1 MKDLVLTENWMRWI
15 GKTREIMKRIYNYL
29 LVAMAA
35 AAVVSC
41 VKEEITNNT
50 PDTVDGLVFTVQNE
64 AVVKSVLNENI
75 TPEWVAG
82 DAISVNGISCALLD
96 AATGTFDGADV
107 ETAES
112 YSAVYPYAAEN
123 VFTGTV
129 LSATV
134 PTEQVIAAGQN
145 VAPGALVSACISE
158 NTTLSFKNCVSLMQ
172 IDLPIEGVKEIV
184 ITVDGETE
192 ALAGPFTMDLAA
204 ETLAPVAAA
213 EGTSK
218 TVTLKPADGTFAA
231 GTYYAAV
238 LPGTFKGFTVKFSKS
253 EEDTQ
258 TITNAKELV
267 LERSN
272 GKTLGTIF
280 TYNIG
285 TAEQLISWAKNNAKY
300 TAWDVVNLTA
310 NIDLTAEQAAAYIEA
325 DDFCGTFNGNN
336 FKIAGLTTPLF
347 GDLRGIVKNV
357 DITANIV
364 HNGASTT
371 QFRGTNYGLG
381 ILAHYLYKD
390 ENANASVSGVTTRGS
405 IKASFP
411 ESAHNYFIGGL
422 AGSSNGVPMT
432 DCTNYASISTENI
445 TITGTNYCCVGG
457 VVGRVQTASTTLTN
471 CDNHGAIDV
480 QSVSVSS
487 PVFGGVFGQVD
498 GGYTFTF
505 TDCDNMAESVSV
517 GNMSWSSNLHIG
529 GVLALSTN
537 GAVLVM
543 TDCDNSS
550 YVKNYCSTSNSGT
563 SNYSHLG
570 GILGVASA
578 SKATLTNCK
587 NSGKIEN
594 ATINANGD
602 ASKGIRHC
610 IGGIVGRANNA
621 TTVDDCDN
629 SREVCAT
636 ADKGYMFFVGGI
648 TGEGSSALTI
658 QYCDNTGDV
667 SSTATSGSALM
678 GGISARLAK
687 GGTVTNCTNNSAVTL
702 AGTVLNGNG
711 STDNPTGYYQSSIAG
726 IVGAVAGAE
735 ATLEYCKNLS
745 ESVVENA
752 SKNNIDNVRHSVG
765 GMVGACI
772 KPATVKGCT
781 NEGKV
786 TSSATNGIM
795 YNIGGMTGYSHES
808 HSITDCINKGEI
820 SASLNAQ
827 HLALG
832 GISGRLNVGGTV
844 TGCTNNG
851 LISLTGTVTN
861 TVVMGGMV
869 GYNLGKCPVS
879 TCTNNG
885 IIKNES
891 ATTATG
897 NGVAI
902 GGIIGRSQGT
912 GPTTIT
918 SCHNTATASLVNI
931 VTGGATLKTIDMG
944 GMVGFLS
951 QNSSEIKTSTVNSTL
966 STSGT
971 VSTTRIHALVG
982 NIGGSSIKLTSNQVA
997 GTVNGTELKADNFA
1011 GLLSNGTVTAT
1022 DNSLLQ

>member
-1 MKDLVLTENWMRWI
+1 MK
-15 GKTREIMKRIYNYL
+15 KIYSYFL
-29 LVAMAA
+29 IAMAA

-41 VKEEITNNT
+41 VKEELGNET
-50 PDTVDGLVFTVQNE
+50 PVTPTGLVFTVQNE
-64 AVVKSVLNENI
+64 TVVKSVLDENI
-75 TPEWVAG
+75 TPEWVDG
-82 DAISVNGISCALLD
+82 DEISVNGTSCALLD
-96 AATGTFDGADV
+96 AATGTFDGANV
-107 ETAES
+107 ETAEI
-112 YSAVYPYAAEN
+112 YRAVYPYAAEH
-123 VFTGTV
+123 VFVDNV

-134 PTEQVIAAGQN
+134 PAEQVIAAGQN
-145 VAPGALVSACISE
+145 VAPGALVAACISDD
-158 NTTLSFKNCVSLMQ
+158 TTLKFKNCVSLMQ
-172 IDLPIEGVKEIV
+172 IDLPIEGVNEIV
-184 ITVDGETE
+184 ITVDGEAE
-192 ALAGPFTMDLAA
+192 VLAGPFTMDLAA

-218 TVTLKPADGTFAA
+218 TVTLKAAEGTFTP

-238 LPGTFKGFTVKFSKS
+238 LPGTYAGFSVKFSKS
-253 EEDTQ
+253 AEDTQ
-258 TITNAKELV
+258 TITSTKKLELA
-267 LERSN
+267 RSN

-285 TAEQLISWAKNNAKY
+285 TAEELLSWAKNNVKY
-300 TAWDVVNLTA
+300 TSWDVVNLTA
-310 NIDLTAEQAAAYIEA
+310 DIALTAEQAAAYIEA

-336 FKIAGLTTPLF
+336 KKISGLTTPLF

-381 ILAHYLYKD
+381 ILAHYLYADK
-390 ENANASVSGVTTRGS
+390 NANASVSGVTTRGS

-457 VVGRVQTASTTLTN
+457 VVGRVQTASTTFTN

-517 GNMSWSSNLHIG
+517 GNMSWPSNLHIG

-621 TTVDDCDN
+621 TTVDNCDN
-629 SREVCAT
+629 SGAVCAT
-636 ADKGYMFFVGGI
+636 ADKGYMIFVGGI

-658 QYCDNTGDV
+658 QDCDNTGDV

-678 GGISARLAK
+678 GGISARLAN
-687 GGTVTNCTNNSAVTL
+687 GGSIKNSTNNAKVTL
-702 AGTVLNGNG
+702 AGTVLNG
-711 STDNPTGYYQSSIAG
+711 SSDTGYQSSIAG

-735 ATLEYCKNLS
+735 ATLENCKNLS
-745 ESVVENA
+745 AAVVDNA
-752 SKNNIDNVRHSVG
+752 SKNNNASVRHSVG
-765 GMVGACI
+765 GMVGRCI
-772 KPATVKGCT
+772 KVVTLTGCT

-786 TSSATNGIM
+786 TSSAGNGLM
-795 YNIGGMTGYSHES
+795 FNIGGMTGYSDVS
-808 HSITDCINKGEI
+808 HSITNCVNGGEV
-820 SASLNAQ
+820 SASLNAE

-869 GYNLGKCPVS
+869 GYNVGKCPVS

-918 SCHNTATASLVNI
+918 SCHNTATASLVNV
-931 VTGGATLKTIDMG
+931 VTGGATLKIIDMG

-951 QNSSEIKTSTVNSTL
+951 QNSSEVKTSTVNSTL

-971 VSTTRIHALVG
+971 ASTTRIHALVG

-997 GTVNGTELKADNFA
+997 GTVNGTKLTEDNYA

-1022 DNSLLQ
+1022 DNTLLQ

>member
-1 MKDLVLTENWMRWI
+1 MK
-15 GKTREIMKRIYNYL
+15 KIYSYFL
-29 LVAMAA
+29 IAMAA

-41 VKEEITNNT
+41 VKEELGNET
-50 PDTVDGLVFTVQNE
+50 PVTPTGLVFTVQNE
-64 AVVKSVLNENI
+64 TVVKSVLDENI
-75 TPEWVAG
+75 TPEWVDG
-82 DAISVNGISCALLD
+82 DEISVNGTSCALLD
-96 AATGTFDGADV
+96 AATGTFDGANV
-107 ETAES
+107 ETAET
-112 YSAVYPYAAEN
+112 YRAVYPYAADN
-123 VFTGTV
+123 VFTDNV

-134 PTEQVIAAGQN
+134 PAEQVIAAGQN
-145 VAPGALVSACISE
+145 VAQGALVAACISDD
-158 NTTLSFKNCVSLMQ
+158 TTLKFKNCVSLMQ

-184 ITVDGETE
+184 ITVDGDAEV
-192 ALAGPFTMDLAA
+192 LAGPFTMDLAA

-218 TVTLKPADGTFAA
+218 TVTLKAAEGTFVP

-238 LPGTFKGFTVKFSKS
+238 LPGTFKGFSVKFIKS

-258 TITNAKELV
+258 TIASTKELL

-285 TAEQLISWAKNNAKY
+285 TAAELLSWAKNNAKY
-300 TAWDVVNLTA
+300 TSWDVVNLTA
-310 NIDLTAEQAAAYIEA
+310 DINLTADQAAAYIEA

-336 FKIAGLTTPLF
+336 KKISGLTTPLF

-381 ILAHYLYKD
+381 ILAHYLYADK
-390 ENANASVSGVTTRGS
+390 NANASVSGVTTRGS

-457 VVGRVQTASTTLTN
+457 VVGRVQTASTSFTN

-517 GNMSWSSNLHIG
+517 GNMSWSANLHIG

-621 TTVDDCDN
+621 TTVDNCDN
-629 SREVCAT
+629 SGAVCAT

-658 QYCDNTGDV
+658 QDCDNTGDV

-678 GGISARLAK
+678 GGVSARLAN
-687 GGTVTNCTNNSAVTL
+687 GGSIKNSTNNAKVTL
-702 AGTVLNGNG
+702 AGTVLNG
-711 STDNPTGYYQSSIAG
+711 SSDTGYQSSIAG
-726 IVGAVAGAE
+726 IVGAVAGAA
-735 ATLEYCKNLS
+735 ATLENCKNLS
-745 ESVVENA
+745 AAVVDNA
-752 SKNNIDNVRHSVG
+752 SKNNNASVRHSVG
-765 GMVGACI
+765 GMVGRC
-772 KPATVKGCT
+772 VKVVTLTGCT

-786 TSSATNGIM
+786 TSSAGNGLM
-795 YNIGGMTGYSHES
+795 FNIGGMTGYSDVS
-808 HSITDCINKGEI
+808 HSITNCVNGGEI
-820 SASLNAQ
+820 SASLKAE

-861 TVVMGGMV
+861 TVVMGGMI
-869 GYNLGKCPVS
+869 GYNVGKCPVS

-918 SCHNTATASLVNI
+918 SCHNTTSASLINN

-966 STSGT
+966 STTGT
-971 VSTTRIHALVG
+971 ASTTRIHALVG

-997 GTVNGTELKADNFA
+997 GTVNGTTLTADNYA

>member
-1 MKDLVLTENWMRWI
+1 MK
-15 GKTREIMKRIYNYL
+15 KIYSYFL
-29 LVAMAA
+29 IAMAA

-41 VKEEITNNT
+41 VKEELGNET
-50 PDTVDGLVFTVQNE
+50 PVTPTGLVFTVQNE
-64 AVVKSVLNENI
+64 TVVKSVLDENI
-75 TPEWVAG
+75 TPEWVDG
-82 DAISVNGISCALLD
+82 DEISVNGTSCALLD
-96 AATGTFDGADV
+96 AATGTFDGANV
-107 ETAES
+107 ETAET
-112 YSAVYPYAAEN
+112 YRAVYPYAAEH
-123 VFTGTV
+123 VFVDNV

-134 PTEQVIAAGQN
+134 PAEQVIAAGQN
-145 VAPGALVSACISE
+145 VAPGALVAACISDD
-158 NTTLSFKNCVSLMQ
+158 TTLKFKNCVSLMQ

-184 ITVDGETE
+184 ITVDGEAE
-192 ALAGPFTMDLAA
+192 VLAGPFTMDLAA

-218 TVTLKPADGTFAA
+218 TVTLKAAEGTFTP

-238 LPGTFKGFTVKFSKS
+238 LPGTYAGFSVKFSKS
-253 EEDTQ
+253 AEDTQ
-258 TITNAKELV
+258 TITSTKKLELA
-267 LERSN
+267 RSN

-285 TAEQLISWAKNNAKY
+285 TAEELLSWAKNNAKY
-300 TAWDVVNLTA
+300 TSWDVVNLTA
-310 NIDLTAEQAAAYIEA
+310 DIALTAEQAAAYIEA
-325 DDFCGTFNGNN
+325 DDFYGTFNGNN
-336 FKIAGLTTPLF
+336 KKISGLTTPLF

-381 ILAHYLYKD
+381 ILAHYLYADK
-390 ENANASVSGVTTRGS
+390 NANASVSGVTTRGS

-432 DCTNYASISTENI
+432 DCTNYASISPENI

-457 VVGRVQTASTTLTN
+457 VVGRVQTASTTFTN

-570 GILGVASA
+570 GILGIASA

-610 IGGIVGRANNA
+610 IGGVVGRANNA
-621 TTVDDCDN
+621 TTVDNCDN
-629 SREVCAT
+629 SGAVCAT

-658 QYCDNTGDV
+658 KDCDNTGDV

-678 GGISARLAK
+678 GGISARLAN
-687 GGTVTNCTNNSAVTL
+687 GGSIKNSTNNAKVTL
-702 AGTVLNGNG
+702 AGTVLNG
-711 STDNPTGYYQSSIAG
+711 SSDTGYQSSIAG

-735 ATLEYCKNLS
+735 ATLENCKNLS
-745 ESVVENA
+745 AAVVDNA
-752 SKNNIDNVRHSVG
+752 SKNNNASVRHSVG
-765 GMVGACI
+765 GMVGRC
-772 KPATVKGCT
+772 VKVVTLTGCT
-781 NEGKV
+781 NAGKV
-786 TSSATNGIM
+786 TSSAGNGM
-795 YNIGGMTGYSHES
+795 MFNIGGMTGYSDVS
-808 HSITDCINKGEI
+808 HSITNCVNGGEV
-820 SASLNAQ
+820 SASLKAE

-861 TVVMGGMV
+861 TVVMGGMI
-869 GYNLGKCPVS
+869 GYNVGKCPVS

-918 SCHNTATASLVNI
+918 SCHNTTSASLINI

-966 STSGT
+966 STTGT
-971 VSTTRIHALVG
+971 ASTTRIHALVG

-997 GTVNGTELKADNFA
+997 GTVNGTTLTADNYA

-1022 DNSLLQ
+1022 DNTLLQ

>member
-1 MKDLVLTENWMRWI
+1 MK
-15 GKTREIMKRIYNYL
+15 KIYSYFL
-29 LVAMAA
+29 IAMAA

-41 VKEEITNNT
+41 VKEEIGNET
-50 PDTVDGLVFTVQNE
+50 PVTPTGLVFTVQNE
-64 AVVKSVLNENI
+64 TVVKSVLDENI
-75 TPEWVAG
+75 TPEWVDG
-82 DAISVNGISCALLD
+82 DEISVNGTSCALLD
-96 AATGTFDGADV
+96 AATGTFDGANV
-107 ETAES
+107 ETAEI
-112 YSAVYPYAAEN
+112 YRAVYPYAAEH
-123 VFTGTV
+123 VFVDNV

-134 PTEQVIAAGQN
+134 PAEQVIAAGKN
-145 VAPGALVSACISE
+145 VAPGALVAACISDD
-158 NTTLSFKNCVSLMQ
+158 TTLKFKNCVSLMQ

-192 ALAGPFTMDLAA
+192 VLAGPFTMDLAA

-218 TVTLKPADGTFAA
+218 TVTLKAAEGTFTP

-238 LPGTFKGFTVKFSKS
+238 LPGTFAGFSVKFSKS
-253 EEDTQ
+253 AEDTQ
-258 TITNAKELV
+258 TITSTKELE
-267 LERSN
+267 LARSN

-285 TAEQLISWAKNNAKY
+285 TAEELLSWAKNNAKY
-300 TAWDVVNLTA
+300 TSWDVVNLTA
-310 NIDLTAEQAAAYIEA
+310 DINLTADQAAAYIEA

-336 FKIAGLTTPLF
+336 KKISGLTTPLF

-381 ILAHYLYKD
+381 ILAHYLYADK
-390 ENANASVSGVTTRGS
+390 NANASVSGVTTRGS

-457 VVGRVQTASTTLTN
+457 VVGRVQTASTTFTN

-537 GAVLVM
+537 GAILVM

-602 ASKGIRHC
+602 ATKGIRHC
-610 IGGIVGRANNA
+610 VGGIVGRANNA
-621 TTVDDCDN
+621 TTVDNCDN
-629 SREVCAT
+629 SGEVCAT
-636 ADKGYMFFVGGI
+636 ADKGYMIFVGGI

-658 QYCDNTGDV
+658 QDCDNTGDV

-678 GGISARLAK
+678 GGISARLAN
-687 GGTVTNCTNNSAVTL
+687 GGSIKNSTNNAKVTL
-702 AGTVLNGNG
+702 AGTVLNG
-711 STDNPTGYYQSSIAG
+711 SSDTGYQSSIAG

-735 ATLEYCKNLS
+735 ATLENCKNLS
-745 ESVVENA
+745 AAVVDNA
-752 SKNNIDNVRHSVG
+752 SKNNNANVRHSVG
-765 GMVGACI
+765 GMVGRC
-772 KPATVKGCT
+772 VKVVTLTGCT

-786 TSSATNGIM
+786 TSSAGNGLM
-795 YNIGGMTGYSHES
+795 FNIGGMTGYSDVS
-808 HSITDCINKGEI
+808 HSITNCVNGGEV
-820 SASLNAQ
+820 SASLNAE

-861 TVVMGGMV
+861 TVVMGGMI
-869 GYNLGKCPVS
+869 GYNVGKCPVS

-918 SCHNTATASLVNI
+918 SCHNTTSASLINI
-931 VTGGATLKTIDMG
+931 VTGGETLKYIDMG

-971 VSTTRIHALVG
+971 ASTTRIHALVG

-997 GTVNGTELKADNFA
+997 GTVNGTKLTADNYA

>member
-1 MKDLVLTENWMRWI
+1 
-15 GKTREIMKRIYNYL
+15 MKRIYNYV
-29 LVAMAA
+29 LVALAA
-35 AAVVSC
+35 VTVVSC
-41 VKEEITNNT
+41 AKEELGNDVPET
-50 PDTVDGLVFTVQNE
+50 PEGLVFTVQSE
-64 AVVKSVLNENI
+64 TVVKSVLDENI

-82 DAISVNGISCALLD
+82 DVISVNGTSCPLLD
-96 AATGTFDGADV
+96 AAAGTFDGANV
-107 ETAES
+107 ETAET
-112 YSAVYPYAAEN
+112 YRAVYPYAADN
-123 VFTGTV
+123 VFTDNV
-129 LSATV
+129 LSASV
-134 PTEQVIAAGQN
+134 PAEQTIAAGQN
-145 VAPGALVSACISE
+145 VAAGALVAACISDD
-158 NTTLSFKNCVSLMQ
+158 TTLKFKNCVSLMQ

-192 ALAGPFTMDLAA
+192 VLAGPFTMDLAA

-218 TVTLKPADGTFAA
+218 TVTLKPAEGTFAP

-238 LPGTFKGFTVKFSKS
+238 LPGTFSGFSVKFIKS
-253 EEDTQ
+253 AEDHQ
-258 TITNAKELV
+258 TIASTKELL

-285 TAEQLISWAKNNAKY
+285 TAEELLSWAKNDAKY
-300 TAWDVVNLTA
+300 TSWDVVNLTA
-310 NIDLTAEQAAAYIEA
+310 NIDLTADQAAAYIEA

-336 FKIAGLTTPLF
+336 FKITGLTTPLF

-381 ILAHYLYKD
+381 ILAHYLYADK
-390 ENANASVSGVTTRGS
+390 NANASVSGVITRGS

-457 VVGRVQTASTTLTN
+457 VVGRVQTASTTFTN

-537 GAVLVM
+537 GAELVM

-621 TTVDDCDN
+621 TTVDNCDN
-629 SREVCAT
+629 SGAVCAT

-658 QYCDNTGDV
+658 QDCDNTGDV

-678 GGISARLAK
+678 GGISGRLAN
-687 GGTVTNCTNNSAVTL
+687 GGSIKNSTNNAKVTL
-702 AGTVLNGNG
+702 AGTVLNG
-711 STDNPTGYYQSSIAG
+711 SSDTGYQSSIAG
-726 IVGAVAGAE
+726 VVGAVAGAE
-735 ATLEYCKNLS
+735 ATLENCKNLS
-745 ESVVENA
+745 AAVVDNA
-752 SKNNIDNVRHSVG
+752 SKNNNASVRHSVG
-765 GMVGACI
+765 GMVGRC
-772 KPATVKGCT
+772 VKVVTLTGCT

-786 TSSATNGIM
+786 TSSAGNGLM
-795 YNIGGMTGYSHES
+795 FNIGGMTGYSDVS
-808 HSITDCINKGEI
+808 HSITNCVNGGEV
-820 SASLNAQ
+820 SASLNAE

-869 GYNLGKCPVS
+869 GYNVGKCPVS

-951 QNSSEIKTSTVNSTL
+951 QNSSEVKTSTVNSTL

-997 GTVNGTELKADNFA
+997 GTVNGTTLTADNFA

-1022 DNSLLQ
+1022 ENSLLQ

>member
-1 MKDLVLTENWMRWI
+1 MKKI
-15 GKTREIMKRIYNYL
+15 CSYL
-29 LVAMAA
+29 IIAMAA
-35 AAVVSC
+35 AAAVSC
-41 VKEEITNNT
+41 VKEEIGDNTTPETTN
-50 PDTVDGLVFTVQNE
+50 GLVFTVQNE
-64 AVVKSVLNENI
+64 AVVKSVLDENI
-75 TPEWVAG
+75 TPEWVEG
-82 DAISVNGISCALLD
+82 DEISVNGTACALLD
-96 AATGTFDGADV
+96 ATAGTFDGANV

-112 YSAVYPYAAEN
+112 YAAVYPYAAEN
-123 VFTGTV
+123 TFVGTV

-134 PTEQVIAAGQN
+134 PAEQTIAAGQN
-145 VAPGALVSACISE
+145 VAPGALVAASISN
-158 NTTLSFKNCVSLMQ
+158 NTTLQFKNCVSLMQ
-172 IDLPIEGVKEIV
+172 INLPVEGVKEIV

-192 ALAGPFTMDLAA
+192 VLAGPFTMDLAA

-218 TVTLKPADGTFAA
+218 TVTLKAAEGTFAP

-238 LPGTFKGFTVKFSKS
+238 LPGTFAGFSVKFIKS

-258 TITNAKELV
+258 TIASTKELQ
-267 LERSN
+267 LDRSS

-280 TYNIG
+280 SYNIG
-285 TAEQLISWAKNNAKY
+285 TAEELLSWAKNNAKY

-310 NIDLTAEQAAAYIEA
+310 DINLTADQAAAYIEA
-325 DDFCGTFNGNN
+325 DDFCGTFNGNDK
-336 FKIAGLTTPLF
+336 KITGLTTPLF

-381 ILAHYLYKD
+381 ILAHYLYADK
-390 ENANASVSGVTTRGS
+390 NANASVSGVTTRGS

-457 VVGRVQTASTTLTN
+457 VVGRVQTASTTFTN

-517 GNMSWSSNLHIG
+517 GNMSWPSNLHIG

-621 TTVDDCDN
+621 TTVDNCDN
-629 SREVCAT
+629 SGEVCAT

-658 QYCDNTGDV
+658 MNCDNTGDV
-667 SSTATSGSALM
+667 SSTSTSGSVLM
-678 GGISARLAK
+678 GGISARLAN
-687 GGTVTNCTNNSAVTL
+687 GGSIKNSTNNAKVTL
-702 AGTVLNGNG
+702 AGTVLNG
-711 STDNPTGYYQSSIAG
+711 SSDTGYQSSIAG

-735 ATLEYCKNLS
+735 ATLENCKNLS
-745 ESVVENA
+745 AAVVANA
-752 SKNNIDNVRHSVG
+752 SKNNNASVRHSVG
-765 GMVGACI
+765 GMVGRC
-772 KPATVKGCT
+772 VKVVTLTGCT

-786 TSSATNGIM
+786 TSSAGNGLM
-795 YNIGGMTGYSHES
+795 FNIGGITGYSDVS
-808 HSITDCINKGEI
+808 HSITNCVNGGEV
-820 SASLNAQ
+820 SASLNAE

-861 TVVMGGMV
+861 TVVMGGMI
-869 GYNLGKCPVS
+869 GYNVGKCPVS

-918 SCHNTATASLVNI
+918 SCHNTASLVNN
-931 VTGGATLKTIDMG
+931 VTGGVTLKTIDMG

-966 STSGT
+966 STAGT
-971 VSTTRIHALVG
+971 ASTTRIHALVG

-997 GTVNGTELKADNFA
+997 GTVNGTTLTAENYA
-1011 GLLSNGTVTAT
+1011 GLLSNGTVTST
-1022 DNSLLQ
+1022 DNTLLQ

>member
-1 MKDLVLTENWMRWI
+1 MK
-15 GKTREIMKRIYNYL
+15 KIYSYFL
-29 LVAMAA
+29 IAMAA

-41 VKEEITNNT
+41 VKEELGNET
-50 PDTVDGLVFTVQNE
+50 PVTPTGLVFTVQNE
-64 AVVKSVLNENI
+64 TVVKSVLDENI
-75 TPEWVAG
+75 TPEWVDG
-82 DAISVNGISCALLD
+82 DEISVNGTSCALLD
-96 AATGTFDGADV
+96 AATGTFDGANV
-107 ETAES
+107 ETAEI
-112 YSAVYPYAAEN
+112 YRAVYPYAADN
-123 VFTGTV
+123 VFTDNV

-134 PTEQVIAAGQN
+134 PAEQVIAAGQN
-145 VAPGALVSACISE
+145 VAPGALVAACISDD
-158 NTTLSFKNCVSLMQ
+158 TTLKFKNCVSLMQ

-184 ITVDGETE
+184 ITVDGEAE
-192 ALAGPFTMDLAA
+192 VLAGPFTMDLAA
-204 ETLAPVAAA
+204 ETLAPVATA

-218 TVTLKPADGTFAA
+218 TVTLKAAEGTFTP

-238 LPGTFKGFTVKFSKS
+238 LPGTYAGFSVKFSKS
-253 EEDTQ
+253 AEDTQ
-258 TITNAKELV
+258 TITSTKKLELA
-267 LERSN
+267 RSN

-285 TAEQLISWAKNNAKY
+285 TAEELLSWAKNNVKY
-300 TAWDVVNLTA
+300 TSWDVVNLTA
-310 NIDLTAEQAAAYIEA
+310 DIALTAEQAAAYIEA

-336 FKIAGLTTPLF
+336 KKISGLTTPLF

-381 ILAHYLYKD
+381 ILAHYLYADK
-390 ENANASVSGVTTRGS
+390 NANASVSGVTTRGS

-457 VVGRVQTASTTLTN
+457 VVGRVQTASTTFTN

-517 GNMSWSSNLHIG
+517 GNMSWSANLHIG

-537 GAVLVM
+537 SAVLVM

-621 TTVDDCDN
+621 TTVDNCDN
-629 SREVCAT
+629 SGEVCAT
-636 ADKGYMFFVGGI
+636 ADKGYMIFVGGI

-658 QYCDNTGDV
+658 QDCDNTGDV

-678 GGISARLAK
+678 GGISARLAN
-687 GGTVTNCTNNSAVTL
+687 GGSIKNSTNNAKVTL
-702 AGTVLNGNG
+702 AGTVLNG
-711 STDNPTGYYQSSIAG
+711 SSDTGYQSSIAG

-735 ATLEYCKNLS
+735 ATLENCKNLS
-745 ESVVENA
+745 AAVVDNA
-752 SKNNIDNVRHSVG
+752 SKNNNASVRHSVG
-765 GMVGACI
+765 GMVGRC
-772 KPATVKGCT
+772 VKVVTLTGCT

-786 TSSATNGIM
+786 TSSAGNGLM
-795 YNIGGMTGYSHES
+795 FNIGGMTGYSDVS
-808 HSITDCINKGEI
+808 HSITNCVNGGEI
-820 SASLNAQ
+820 SASLKAE

-851 LISLTGTVTN
+851 LILLTGTVTN
-861 TVVMGGMV
+861 TVVMGGMI
-869 GYNLGKCPVS
+869 GYNVGKCPVS

-918 SCHNTATASLVNI
+918 SCHNTATASLVNV
-931 VTGGATLKTIDMG
+931 VTGGATLKIIDMG

-951 QNSSEIKTSTVNSTL
+951 QNSSEVKTSTVNSTL

-971 VSTTRIHALVG
+971 ASTTRIHALVG

-997 GTVNGTELKADNFA
+997 GTVNGTKLTEDNYA

>member
-1 MKDLVLTENWMRWI
+1 MVKI
-15 GKTREIMKRIYNYL
+15 KEIMKRIYYAL
-29 LVAMAA
+29 IVLAA
-35 AAVVSC
+35 VAVVSC
-41 VKEEITNNT
+41 AKEEFGNNAPET
-50 PDTVDGLVFTVQNE
+50 PAGLVFTVQSE
-64 AVVKSVLNENI
+64 TVVKSVLDENI

-82 DAISVNGISCALLD
+82 DVISVNGTSCALLD
-96 AATGTFDGADV
+96 AAAGTFDGANV

-129 LSATV
+129 LSASV
-134 PTEQVIAAGQN
+134 PAEQTIAAGQN
-145 VAPGALVSACISE
+145 VAAGALVAACISE
-158 NTTLSFKNCVSLMQ
+158 NTTLAFKNCVSLMQ

-336 FKIAGLTTPLF
+336 FKITGLTTPLF

-381 ILAHYLYKD
+381 ILAHYLYADK
-390 ENANASVSGVTTRGS
+390 NANASVSGVTTRGS

-457 VVGRVQTASTTLTN
+457 VVGRVQTASTSFTN

-517 GNMSWSSNLHIG
+517 GNMSWSANLHIG

-621 TTVDDCDN
+621 TTVDNCDN
-629 SREVCAT
+629 SGAVCAT

-658 QYCDNTGDV
+658 QDCDNTGDV

-678 GGISARLAK
+678 GGISARLAN
-687 GGTVTNCTNNSAVTL
+687 GGSIKNSTNNAKVTL
-702 AGTVLNGNG
+702 AGTVLNGSSDNG
-711 STDNPTGYYQSSIAG
+711 YQSSIAG

-735 ATLEYCKNLS
+735 ATLENCKNLS
-745 ESVVENA
+745 AAVVDNA
-752 SKNNIDNVRHSVG
+752 SKNNNASVRHSVG
-765 GMVGACI
+765 GMVGRC
-772 KPATVKGCT
+772 VKGVTLTGCT

-786 TSSATNGIM
+786 TSSAGNGM
-795 YNIGGMTGYSHES
+795 MFNIGGMTGYSDVS
-808 HSITDCINKGEI
+808 HSITNCVNGGEV
-820 SASLNAQ
+820 SASLKAE

-869 GYNLGKCPVS
+869 GYNVGICPVS

-918 SCHNTATASLVNI
+918 SCHNTTSASLINI
-931 VTGGATLKTIDMG
+931 VTGGVTLKYIDMG

-982 NIGGSSIKLTSNQVA
+982 HIGGSSIKLTSNQVA
-997 GTVNGTELKADNFA
+997 GTVNGTTLTADNYA
-1011 GLLSNGTVTAT
+1011 GLLSDGTVTAT
-1022 DNSLLQ
+1022 DNSILQ

>member
-1 MKDLVLTENWMRWI
+1 MK
-15 GKTREIMKRIYNYL
+15 KIYSYFL
-29 LVAMAA
+29 IAMAA

-41 VKEEITNNT
+41 VKEELGNET
-50 PDTVDGLVFTVQNE
+50 PVTPTGLVFTVQNE
-64 AVVKSVLNENI
+64 TVVKSVLDENI
-75 TPEWVAG
+75 TPEWVDG
-82 DAISVNGISCALLD
+82 DEISVNGTSCALLD
-96 AATGTFDGADV
+96 AATGTFDGANV
-107 ETAES
+107 ETAEI
-112 YSAVYPYAAEN
+112 YRAVYPYAADN
-123 VFTGTV
+123 VFTDNV

-134 PTEQVIAAGQN
+134 PAEQVIAAGQN
-145 VAPGALVSACISE
+145 VAPGALVAACISDD
-158 NTTLSFKNCVSLMQ
+158 TTLKFKNCVSLMQ

-184 ITVDGETE
+184 ITVDGEAE
-192 ALAGPFTMDLAA
+192 VLAGPFTMDLAA
-204 ETLAPVAAA
+204 ETLAPVATA

-218 TVTLKPADGTFAA
+218 TVTLKAAEGTFTP

-238 LPGTFKGFTVKFSKS
+238 LPGTYAGFSVKFSKS
-253 EEDTQ
+253 AEDTQ
-258 TITNAKELV
+258 TITSTKKLELA
-267 LERSN
+267 RSN

-285 TAEQLISWAKNNAKY
+285 TAEELLSWAKNNVKY
-300 TAWDVVNLTA
+300 TSWDVVNLTA
-310 NIDLTAEQAAAYIEA
+310 DIALTAEQAAAYIEA

-336 FKIAGLTTPLF
+336 KKISGLTTPLF

-381 ILAHYLYKD
+381 ILAHYLYADK
-390 ENANASVSGVTTRGS
+390 NANASVSGVTTRGS

-457 VVGRVQTASTTLTN
+457 VVGRVQTASTTFTN

-517 GNMSWSSNLHIG
+517 GNMSWSANLHIG

-621 TTVDDCDN
+621 TTVDNCDN
-629 SREVCAT
+629 SGAVCAT

-658 QYCDNTGDV
+658 MDCDNTGDV

-678 GGISARLAK
+678 GGISGRLAN
-687 GGTVTNCTNNSAVTL
+687 GGSIKNSTNNAKVTL
-702 AGTVLNGNG
+702 AGTVLNG
-711 STDNPTGYYQSSIAG
+711 SSDTGYQSSIAG

-735 ATLEYCKNLS
+735 ATLENCKNLS
-745 ESVVENA
+745 AAVVDNA
-752 SKNNIDNVRHSVG
+752 SKNNNASVRHSVG
-765 GMVGACI
+765 GMVGRC
-772 KPATVKGCT
+772 VKVVTLTGCT

-786 TSSATNGIM
+786 TSSAGNGLM
-795 YNIGGMTGYSHES
+795 FNIGGMTGYSDVS
-808 HSITDCINKGEI
+808 HSITNCVNGGEI
-820 SASLNAQ
+820 SASLKAE

-851 LISLTGTVTN
+851 LILLTGTVTN
-861 TVVMGGMV
+861 TVVMGGMI
-869 GYNLGKCPVS
+869 GYNVGKCPVS

-918 SCHNTATASLVNI
+918 SCHNTATASLVNV
-931 VTGGATLKTIDMG
+931 VTGGATLKIIDMG

-951 QNSSEIKTSTVNSTL
+951 QNSSEVKTSTVNSTL

-971 VSTTRIHALVG
+971 ASTTRIHALVG
-982 NIGGSSIKLTSNQVA
+982 HIGGSSIKLTSNQVA

-1022 DNSLLQ
+1022 ENSLLQ

>member
-1 MKDLVLTENWMRWI
+1 MK
-15 GKTREIMKRIYNYL
+15 KIYSYFL
-29 LVAMAA
+29 IAMAA

-41 VKEEITNNT
+41 VKEELGNET
-50 PDTVDGLVFTVQNE
+50 PVTPTGLVFTVQNE
-64 AVVKSVLNENI
+64 TVVKSVLDENI
-75 TPEWVAG
+75 TPEWVDG
-82 DAISVNGISCALLD
+82 DEISVNGTSCALLD
-96 AATGTFDGADV
+96 AATGTFDGANV
-107 ETAES
+107 ETAEI
-112 YSAVYPYAAEN
+112 YRAVYPYAADN
-123 VFTGTV
+123 VFTDNV

-134 PTEQVIAAGQN
+134 PAEQVIAAGQN
-145 VAPGALVSACISE
+145 VAPGALVAACISDD
-158 NTTLSFKNCVSLMQ
+158 TTLKFKNCVSLMQ

-184 ITVDGETE
+184 ITVDGEAE
-192 ALAGPFTMDLAA
+192 VLAGPFTMDLAA
-204 ETLAPVAAA
+204 ETLAPVATA

-218 TVTLKPADGTFAA
+218 TVTLKAAEGTFTP

-238 LPGTFKGFTVKFSKS
+238 LPGTYAGFSVKFSKS
-253 EEDTQ
+253 AEDTQ
-258 TITNAKELV
+258 TITSTKKLELA
-267 LERSN
+267 RSN

-285 TAEQLISWAKNNAKY
+285 TAEELLSWAKNNVKY
-300 TAWDVVNLTA
+300 TSWDVVNLTA
-310 NIDLTAEQAAAYIEA
+310 DIALTAEQAAAYIEA

-336 FKIAGLTTPLF
+336 KKISGLTTPLF

-381 ILAHYLYKD
+381 ILAHYLYADK
-390 ENANASVSGVTTRGS
+390 NANASVSGVTTRGS

-457 VVGRVQTASTTLTN
+457 VVGRVQTASTTFTN
-471 CDNHGAIDV
+471 CDNHGTIDV
-480 QSVSVSS
+480 QSVSASS

-517 GNMSWSSNLHIG
+517 GNMSWPSNLHIG

-537 GAVLVM
+537 SAVLVM

-621 TTVDDCDN
+621 TTVDNCDN
-629 SREVCAT
+629 SGEVCAT
-636 ADKGYMFFVGGI
+636 ADKGYMIFVGGI

-658 QYCDNTGDV
+658 QDCDNTGDV

-678 GGISARLAK
+678 GGISARLAN
-687 GGTVTNCTNNSAVTL
+687 GGSIKNSTNNAKVTL
-702 AGTVLNGNG
+702 AGTVLNG
-711 STDNPTGYYQSSIAG
+711 SSDTGYQSSIAG

-735 ATLEYCKNLS
+735 ATLENCKNLS
-745 ESVVENA
+745 AAVVDNA
-752 SKNNIDNVRHSVG
+752 SKNNNASVRHSVG
-765 GMVGACI
+765 GMVGRCI
-772 KPATVKGCT
+772 KVVTLTGCT

-786 TSSATNGIM
+786 TSSAGNGLM
-795 YNIGGMTGYSHES
+795 FNIGGMTGYSDVS
-808 HSITDCINKGEI
+808 HSITNCVNGGEI
-820 SASLNAQ
+820 SASLKAE

-851 LISLTGTVTN
+851 LILLTGTVTN
-861 TVVMGGMV
+861 TVVMGGMI
-869 GYNLGKCPVS
+869 GYNVGKCPVS

-918 SCHNTATASLVNI
+918 SCHNTATASLVNV
-931 VTGGATLKTIDMG
+931 VTGGATLKIIDMG

-951 QNSSEIKTSTVNSTL
+951 QNSSEVKTSTVNSTL

-971 VSTTRIHALVG
+971 ASTTRIHALVG

-997 GTVNGTELKADNFA
+997 GTVNGTKLTEDNYA

-1022 DNSLLQ
+1022 DNTLLQ

>member
-1 MKDLVLTENWMRWI
+1 MK
-15 GKTREIMKRIYNYL
+15 KIYSYFL
-29 LVAMAA
+29 IAMAA

-41 VKEEITNNT
+41 VKEELGNET
-50 PDTVDGLVFTVQNE
+50 PVTPTGLVFTVQNE
-64 AVVKSVLNENI
+64 TVVKSVLDENI
-75 TPEWVAG
+75 TPEWVDG
-82 DAISVNGISCALLD
+82 DEISVNGTSCALLD
-96 AATGTFDGADV
+96 AATGTFDGANV
-107 ETAES
+107 ETAEI
-112 YSAVYPYAAEN
+112 YRAVYPYAADN
-123 VFTGTV
+123 VFTDNV

-134 PTEQVIAAGQN
+134 PAEQVIAAGQN
-145 VAPGALVSACISE
+145 VAPGALVAACISDD
-158 NTTLSFKNCVSLMQ
+158 TTLKFKNCVSLMQ

-184 ITVDGETE
+184 ITVDGEAE
-192 ALAGPFTMDLAA
+192 VLAGPFTMDLAA
-204 ETLAPVAAA
+204 ETLAPVATA

-218 TVTLKPADGTFAA
+218 TVTLKAAEGTFTP

-238 LPGTFKGFTVKFSKS
+238 LPGTYAGFSVKFSKS
-253 EEDTQ
+253 AEDTQ
-258 TITNAKELV
+258 TITSTKKLELA
-267 LERSN
+267 RSN

-285 TAEQLISWAKNNAKY
+285 TAEELLSWAKNNVKY
-300 TAWDVVNLTA
+300 TSWDVVNLTA
-310 NIDLTAEQAAAYIEA
+310 DIALTAEQAAAYIEA

-336 FKIAGLTTPLF
+336 KKISGLTTPLF

-381 ILAHYLYKD
+381 ILAHYLYADK
-390 ENANASVSGVTTRGS
+390 NANASVSGVTTRGS

-457 VVGRVQTASTTLTN
+457 VVGRVQTASTTFTN

-517 GNMSWSSNLHIG
+517 GNMSWSANLHIG

-621 TTVDDCDN
+621 TTVDNCDN
-629 SREVCAT
+629 SGEVCAT
-636 ADKGYMFFVGGI
+636 ADKGYMIFVGGI

-658 QYCDNTGDV
+658 QDCDNTGDV

-678 GGISARLAK
+678 GGISARLAN
-687 GGTVTNCTNNSAVTL
+687 GGSIKNSTNNAKVTL
-702 AGTVLNGNG
+702 AGTVLNG
-711 STDNPTGYYQSSIAG
+711 SSDTGYQSSIAG

-735 ATLEYCKNLS
+735 ATLENCKNLS
-745 ESVVENA
+745 AAVVDNA
-752 SKNNIDNVRHSVG
+752 SKNNNASVRHSVG
-765 GMVGACI
+765 GMVGRC
-772 KPATVKGCT
+772 VKVVTLTGCT

-786 TSSATNGIM
+786 TSSAGNGLM
-795 YNIGGMTGYSHES
+795 FNIGGMTGYSDVS
-808 HSITDCINKGEI
+808 HSITNCVNGGEI
-820 SASLNAQ
+820 SASLKAE

-851 LISLTGTVTN
+851 LILLTGTVTN
-861 TVVMGGMV
+861 TVVMGGMI
-869 GYNLGKCPVS
+869 GYNVGKCPVS

-918 SCHNTATASLVNI
+918 SCHNTATASLVNV
-931 VTGGATLKTIDMG
+931 VTGGATLKIIDMG

-951 QNSSEIKTSTVNSTL
+951 QNSSEVKTSTVNSTL

-971 VSTTRIHALVG
+971 ASTTRIHALVG

-997 GTVNGTELKADNFA
+997 GTVNGTKLTEDNYA

>member
-1 MKDLVLTENWMRWI
+1 MK
-15 GKTREIMKRIYNYL
+15 KIYSYFL
-29 LVAMAA
+29 IAMAA

-41 VKEEITNNT
+41 VKEELGNET
-50 PDTVDGLVFTVQNE
+50 PVTPTGLVFTVQNE
-64 AVVKSVLNENI
+64 TVVKSVLDENI
-75 TPEWVAG
+75 TPEWVDG
-82 DAISVNGISCALLD
+82 DKISVNGTSCALLD
-96 AATGTFDGADV
+96 AATGTFDGANV
-107 ETAES
+107 ETAET
-112 YSAVYPYAAEN
+112 YRAVYPYAADN
-123 VFTGTV
+123 VFTDNV

-134 PTEQVIAAGQN
+134 PAEQVIAAGQN
-145 VAPGALVSACISE
+145 VAPGALVAACISDD
-158 NTTLSFKNCVSLMQ
+158 TTLKFKNCVSLMQ
-172 IDLPIEGVKEIV
+172 IDLPIEGVKDIV
-184 ITVDGETE
+184 ITVDGEAE
-192 ALAGPFTMDLAA
+192 VLAGPFTMDLAA
-204 ETLAPVAAA
+204 ETLAPVAVA

-218 TVTLKPADGTFAA
+218 TVTLKAAEGTFTP

-238 LPGTFKGFTVKFSKS
+238 LPGTYAGFSVKFSKS
-253 EEDTQ
+253 AEDTQ
-258 TITNAKELV
+258 TITSTKKLELA
-267 LERSN
+267 RSN

-285 TAEQLISWAKNNAKY
+285 TAEELLSWAKNNAKY
-300 TAWDVVNLTA
+300 TSWDVVNLTSDI
-310 NIDLTAEQAAAYIEA
+310 NLTAEQAAAYIEA

-336 FKIAGLTTPLF
+336 KKISGLTTPLF

-381 ILAHYLYKD
+381 ILAHYLYADK
-390 ENANASVSGVTTRGS
+390 NANASVSGVTTRGS

-457 VVGRVQTASTTLTN
+457 VVGRVQTASTTFTN

-550 YVKNYCSTSNSGT
+550 YVKNYCSTSNSET

-570 GILGVASA
+570 GILGIASA

-621 TTVDDCDN
+621 TTVDNCDN
-629 SREVCAT
+629 SGAVCAT

-658 QYCDNTGDV
+658 QDCDNTGDV

-678 GGISARLAK
+678 GGISARLAN
-687 GGTVTNCTNNSAVTL
+687 GGSIKNSTNNAKVTL
-702 AGTVLNGNG
+702 AGSVLNG
-711 STDNPTGYYQSSIAG
+711 SSDTGYQSSIAG

-735 ATLEYCKNLS
+735 ATLENCKNLS
-745 ESVVENA
+745 AAVVDNA
-752 SKNNIDNVRHSVG
+752 SKNNNASVRHSVG
-765 GMVGACI
+765 GMVG
-772 KPATVKGCT
+772 
-781 NEGKV
+781 
-786 TSSATNGIM
+786 
-795 YNIGGMTGYSHES
+795 
-808 HSITDCINKGEI
+808 
-820 SASLNAQ
+820 
-827 HLALG
+827 
-832 GISGRLNVGGTV
+832 
-844 TGCTNNG
+844 
-851 LISLTGTVTN
+851 
-861 TVVMGGMV
+861 
-869 GYNLGKCPVS
+869 
-879 TCTNNG
+879 
-885 IIKNES
+885 
-891 ATTATG
+891 
-897 NGVAI
+897 
-902 GGIIGRSQGT
+902 
-912 GPTTIT
+912 
-918 SCHNTATASLVNI
+918 
-931 VTGGATLKTIDMG
+931 
-944 GMVGFLS
+944 
-951 QNSSEIKTSTVNSTL
+951 
-966 STSGT
+966 
-971 VSTTRIHALVG
+971 
-982 NIGGSSIKLTSNQVA
+982 
-997 GTVNGTELKADNFA
+997 
-1011 GLLSNGTVTAT
+1011 
-1022 DNSLLQ
+1022 

>member
-1 MKDLVLTENWMRWI
+1 MRWN
-15 GKTREIMKRIYNYL
+15 GKKEIMKKIYSYL
-29 LVAMAA
+29 IIAL
-35 AAVVSC
+35 AAVAAVSC
-41 VKEEITNNT
+41 AKEELENNAPETTN
-50 PDTVDGLVFTVQNE
+50 GLVFTVQNE
-64 AVVKSVLNENI
+64 VVVKSVLDENV

-82 DAISVNGISCALLD
+82 DAISVNGTSCSLLD
-96 AATGTFDGADV
+96 AAAGTFDGANV
-107 ETAES
+107 ETAET
-112 YSAVYPYAAEN
+112 YRAVYPYAAEN
-123 VFTGTV
+123 VFTDNV

-134 PTEQVIAAGQN
+134 PAEQTIAAGQN
-145 VAPGALVSACISE
+145 VAAGALVSACISE
-158 NTTLSFKNCVSLMQ
+158 NTTLQFKNCVALMQ
-172 IDLPIEGVKEIV
+172 INLPVEGVKEIV

-192 ALAGPFTMDLAA
+192 VLAGPFTMDLAA

-218 TVTLKPADGTFAA
+218 TVTLKAAEGTFAP

-238 LPGTFKGFTVKFSKS
+238 LPGTFSGFSVKFIKS

-258 TITNAKELV
+258 TIASTKELQ
-267 LERSN
+267 LDRSS

-280 TYNIG
+280 SYNIG
-285 TAEQLISWAKNNAKY
+285 TAEELLSWAKNNAKY

-310 NIDLTAEQAAAYIEA
+310 DINLTADQAAAYIEA
-325 DDFCGTFNGNN
+325 DDFCGTFNGNDK
-336 FKIAGLTTPLF
+336 KITGLTTPLF

-364 HNGASTT
+364 HDGASTT

-381 ILAHYLYKD
+381 ILAHYLYADK
-390 ENANASVSGVTTRGS
+390 NANASVSGVTTRGS

-457 VVGRVQTASTTLTN
+457 VVGRVQTASTTFTN

-621 TTVDDCDN
+621 TSVDNCDN
-629 SREVCAT
+629 SGEVCAT

-658 QYCDNTGDV
+658 MDCDNTGDV
-667 SSTATSGSALM
+667 SSTATSGSVLM
-678 GGISARLAK
+678 GGISGRLAN
-687 GGTVTNCTNNSAVTL
+687 GGSIKNSTNNAKVTL
-702 AGTVLNGNG
+702 AGTVLNG
-711 STDNPTGYYQSSIAG
+711 SSDTGYQSSIAG

-735 ATLEYCKNLS
+735 ATLENCKNLS
-745 ESVVENA
+745 AAVVENA
-752 SKNNIDNVRHSVG
+752 SKNNNASVRHSVG
-765 GMVGACI
+765 GMVGRC
-772 KPATVKGCT
+772 VKVVTLTGCT
-781 NEGKV
+781 NEGKI
-786 TSSATNGIM
+786 TSSAGNGLM
-795 YNIGGMTGYSHES
+795 FNIGGMTGYSDVS
-808 HSITDCINKGEI
+808 HSITNCVNSGEV
-820 SASLNAQ
+820 SASLNAE

-861 TVVMGGMV
+861 TVVMGGMI
-869 GYNLGKCPVS
+869 GYNVGKCPVS

-918 SCHNTATASLVNI
+918 SCHNTASLVNN

-966 STSGT
+966 STAGT
-971 VSTTRIHALVG
+971 ASTTRIHALVG

-997 GTVNGTELKADNFA
+997 GTVNGTTLTAENYA
-1011 GLLSNGTVTAT
+1011 GLLSNGTVTST
-1022 DNSLLQ
+1022 DNTLLQ

>member
-1 MKDLVLTENWMRWI
+1 MK
-15 GKTREIMKRIYNYL
+15 KIYNYFL
-29 LVAMAA
+29 IAMAT
-35 AAVVSC
+35 AAVASC
-41 VKEEITNNT
+41 AKEEFEKDTPETNG
-50 PDTVDGLVFTVQNE
+50 GLVFTVQNE
-64 AVVKSVLNENI
+64 VPVFKSVLDVNV
-75 TPEWVAG
+75 TPKWVA
-82 DAISVNGISCALLD
+82 DDVISVNGTSCKVLD
-96 AATGTFDGADV
+96 AAAGTFDGAGV

-112 YSAVYPYAAEN
+112 YTAVYPYAAEHT
-123 VFTGTV
+123 FTGTT
-129 LSATV
+129 LSAVV
-134 PTEQVIAAGQN
+134 PAEQIIAEGQN
-145 VAPGALVSACISE
+145 VAAGALVAACISE
-158 NTTLSFKNCVSLMQ
+158 NTTLQFKNCVSLMQ

-192 ALAGPFTMDLAA
+192 VLAGPFTMDLAA
-204 ETLAPVAAA
+204 DPLAPVAAA

-218 TVTLKPADGTFAA
+218 TVTLKAAEGTFAP

-238 LPGTFKGFTVKFSKS
+238 LPGTYEGFTVKFSKS
-253 EEDTQ
+253 TEDTQ
-258 TITNAKELV
+258 TIKNDKTLK
-267 LERSN
+267 LERSA

-285 TAEQLISWAKNNAKY
+285 SAEELLRWAGNNAKY

-310 NIDLTAEQAAAYIEA
+310 DIALTAKQAEEYIEA

-336 FKIAGLTTPLF
+336 KKITGLTTPLF

-357 DITANIV
+357 DITADIV

-381 ILAHYLYKD
+381 ILAHYLYADK
-390 ENANASVSGVTTRGS
+390 NANASISGVTTRGS

-457 VVGRVQTASTTLTN
+457 VVGRVQTASTTFTN

-480 QSVSVSS
+480 QSVSASS

-517 GNMSWSSNLHIG
+517 GKMSWSSNLHIG

-537 GAVLVM
+537 GAVLEM
-543 TDCDNSS
+543 TNCDNSS
-550 YVKNYCSTSNSGT
+550 YVKNYCSTSNDGT

-578 SKATLTNCK
+578 SKATLTNCN

-602 ASKGIRHC
+602 ASAGIRHC

-629 SREVCAT
+629 SGEVCAT

-658 QYCDNTGDV
+658 QGCDNTGDV
-667 SSTATSGSALM
+667 SSTATSGSVLM
-678 GGISARLAK
+678 GGVSARLAN
-687 GGTVTNCTNNSAVTL
+687 GGSIKNSTNNAKVTL
-702 AGTVLNGNG
+702 AGTVLNG
-711 STDNPTGYYQSSIAG
+711 SSDTGYQSSIAG

-735 ATLEYCKNLS
+735 ATLENCKNLS
-745 ESVVENA
+745 AAVVDNA
-752 SKNNIDNVRHSVG
+752 SKNNDANVRHSVG
-765 GMVGACI
+765 GMVGRC
-772 KPATVKGCT
+772 VKVVTLTGCT

-786 TSSATNGIM
+786 TSSAGNGLM
-795 YNIGGMTGYSHES
+795 FNIGGMTGYSDVS
-808 HSITDCINKGEI
+808 HSITNCVNGGEV
-820 SASLNAQ
+820 SASLNAV

-851 LISLTGTVTN
+851 SISLTGTVTN
-861 TVVMGGMV
+861 TVVMGGII
-869 GYNLGKCPVS
+869 GYGIKKCDLDH
-879 TCTNNG
+879 CTNSG
-885 IIKNES
+885 VIKNES
-891 ATTATG
+891 PSNPTG

-902 GGIIGRSQGT
+902 GGLIGRMQT
-912 GPTTIT
+912 D
-918 SCHNTATASLVNI
+918 AASLIQYCENTSSAHLINI
-931 VTGGATLKTIDMG
+931 VTGEVTLKRLDIG
-944 GMVGFLS
+944 GAFGTCS
-951 QNSSEIKTSTVNSTL
+951 QAGGTVDNCIINVNSSST
-966 STSGT
+966 
-971 VSTTRIHALVG
+971 
-982 NIGGSSIKLTSNQVA
+982 
-997 GTVNGTELKADNFA
+997 
-1011 GLLSNGTVTAT
+1011 GTVTTTYKAAISGYSST
-1022 DNSLLQ
+1022 YTFSNNKVRGSIFGVELTAENLDNNLAGSGSITKTNNTLLQ

>member
-1 MKDLVLTENWMRWI
+1 MK
-15 GKTREIMKRIYNYL
+15 KIYSYFL
-29 LVAMAA
+29 IAMAA

-41 VKEEITNNT
+41 VKEELGNET
-50 PDTVDGLVFTVQNE
+50 PVTPTGLVFTVQNE
-64 AVVKSVLNENI
+64 TVVKSVLDENI
-75 TPEWVAG
+75 TPEWVDG
-82 DAISVNGISCALLD
+82 DEISVNGTSCALLD
-96 AATGTFDGADV
+96 AAAGTFDGANV
-107 ETAES
+107 ETAET
-112 YSAVYPYAAEN
+112 YRAVYPYAADN
-123 VFTGTV
+123 VFTDNV

-134 PTEQVIAAGQN
+134 PAEQVIAAGQN
-145 VAPGALVSACISE
+145 VAQGALVAACISDD
-158 NTTLSFKNCVSLMQ
+158 TTLKFKNCVSLMQ
-172 IDLPIEGVKEIV
+172 IDLPIEGVKEII

-192 ALAGPFTMDLAA
+192 VLAGPFTMDLAA
-204 ETLAPVAAA
+204 ETLAPVASA

-218 TVTLKPADGTFAA
+218 TVTLKAAEGTFAP

-238 LPGTFKGFTVKFSKS
+238 LPGTFSGFSVKFIKS

-258 TITNAKELV
+258 TIASKKELL

-300 TAWDVVNLTA
+300 TSWDVVNLTA

-325 DDFCGTFNGNN
+325 DEFCGTFNGNN
-336 FKIAGLTTPLF
+336 KKITGLTTPLF

-381 ILAHYLYKD
+381 ILAHYLYADK
-390 ENANASVSGVTTRGS
+390 NANASVSGVTTRGS

-457 VVGRVQTASTTLTN
+457 VVGRVQTASTSFTN

-517 GNMSWSSNLHIG
+517 GNMSWSANLHIG

-629 SREVCAT
+629 SGEVCAT

-658 QYCDNTGDV
+658 EDCDNTGKV

-678 GGISARLAK
+678 GGVSARLAN
-687 GGTVTNCTNNSAVTL
+687 GGSIKNSTNNAKVTL
-702 AGTVLNGNG
+702 AGTVLNG
-711 STDNPTGYYQSSIAG
+711 SSDTGYQSSIAG
-726 IVGAVAGAE
+726 IVGAVAGAA
-735 ATLEYCKNLS
+735 ATLENCKNLS
-745 ESVVENA
+745 AAVVDNA
-752 SKNNIDNVRHSVG
+752 SKNNNASVRHSVG
-765 GMVGACI
+765 GMVGRC
-772 KPATVKGCT
+772 VKVVTLTGCT

-786 TSSATNGIM
+786 TSSAGNGLM
-795 YNIGGMTGYSHES
+795 FNIGGMTGYSDVS
-808 HSITDCINKGEI
+808 HSITNCVNGGEI
-820 SASLNAQ
+820 SASLKAE

-861 TVVMGGMV
+861 TVVMGGMI
-869 GYNLGKCPVS
+869 GYNVGKCPVS

-918 SCHNTATASLVNI
+918 SCHNTTSASLINN

-966 STSGT
+966 STTGT
-971 VSTTRIHALVG
+971 TSTTRIHALVG

-997 GTVNGTELKADNFA
+997 GTVNGTTLTADNYA

-1022 DNSLLQ
+1022 GNSLLQ

>member
-1 MKDLVLTENWMRWI
+1 MK
-15 GKTREIMKRIYNYL
+15 KIYNYF

-96 AATGTFDGADV
+96 AATGTFDGANV

-129 LSATV
+129 LSASV
-134 PTEQVIAAGQN
+134 PAEQTIAAGQN
-145 VAPGALVSACISE
+145 VAAGALVAACISE
-158 NTTLSFKNCVSLMQ
+158 NTTLAFKNCVSLMQ

-192 ALAGPFTMDLAA
+192 ALAGPFTMDRGA
-204 ETLAPVAAA
+204 ESLAPVAAA

-218 TVTLKPADGTFAA
+218 TVTLKAAEETFAP

-238 LPGTFKGFTVKFSKS
+238 LPGTFEGFSVEFIKS
-253 EEDTQ
+253 AEDTQ
-258 TITNAKELV
+258 VIENAKELI

-285 TAEQLISWAKNNAKY
+285 TAEELLSWAKNNAKY
-300 TAWDVVNLTA
+300 TSWDVVNLTA
-310 NIDLTAEQAAAYIEA
+310 NIDLNEAQAAAYIEA

-336 FKIAGLTTPLF
+336 FKITGLTTPLF

-357 DITANIV
+357 DITATIV
-364 HNGASTT
+364 HDGVADT
-371 QFRGTNYGLG
+371 QFRGTDYGLG

-390 ENANASVSGVTTRGS
+390 KNANASISGVTTRGS
-405 IKASFP
+405 IMASGVTA
-411 ESAHNYFIGGL
+411 AHNYFVGGF

-445 TITGTNYCCVGG
+445 TISGSNYCCVGG
-457 VVGRVQTASTTLTN
+457 VLGLMQSATTEYKN
-471 CDNHGAIDV
+471 CDNYGNLDV
-480 QSVSVSS
+480 QSVSVNA
-487 PVFGGVFGQVD
+487 PAFGGVFGRAD
-498 GGYTFTF
+498 GAYTYTI
-505 TDCDNMAESVSV
+505 TDCDNMAETVFV
-517 GNMSWSSNLHIG
+517 GNMSWASNIHVG
-529 GVLALSTN
+529 GVFALTTN
-537 GAVLVM
+537 SAVLNM
-543 TDCDNSS
+543 TDCDNSAH
-550 YVKNYCSTSNSGT
+550 VKNYCSTSNSGT

-578 SKATLTNCK
+578 SKATLTNCN

-621 TTVDDCDN
+621 TTVDNCDN
-629 SREVCAT
+629 SGEVCAT

-658 QYCDNTGDV
+658 KDCDNTGDV

-678 GGISARLAK
+678 GGISARLAN
-687 GGTVTNCTNNSAVTL
+687 GGSIKNSTNNAKVTL
-702 AGTVLNGNG
+702 AGTVLNG
-711 STDNPTGYYQSSIAG
+711 SSDTGYQSSIAG
-726 IVGAVAGAE
+726 IVGVVAGAE
-735 ATLEYCKNLS
+735 ATLENCKNLS
-745 ESVVENA
+745 AAVVDNA
-752 SKNNIDNVRHSVG
+752 SKNNNASVRHSVG
-765 GMVGACI
+765 GMVGRC
-772 KPATVKGCT
+772 VKVVTLTGCT

-786 TSSATNGIM
+786 TSSAGNGLM
-795 YNIGGMTGYSHES
+795 FNIGGMTGYSDVS
-808 HSITDCINKGEI
+808 HSITNCVNAGEV
-820 SASLNAQ
+820 SASLSGE

-861 TVVMGGMV
+861 TVVMGGMI
-869 GYNLGKCPVS
+869 GYNVGKCPVS

-902 GGIIGRSQGT
+902 GGIIGRSQGD

-918 SCHNTATASLVNI
+918 SCHNTTSASLINN

-951 QNSSEIKTSTVNSTL
+951 QNNSEIKTSTVNSSL

-997 GTVNGTELKADNFA
+997 GTVNGTTLTSDNFA